1 MRVTVFWNKG
11 RRDGRQA
18 ARRFFALSKSG
29 GLTKST
35 SPIGQLKAASHDILQ
50 TGQTQI
56 IAPHNPVVIR
66 DSLCVAMIIKSL
78 SGKST
83 SSSKNRV
90 SDNVGPCQALLSAL
104 LHALK
109 EERHFALVDGVAFSN
124 RRLARNRFQARN
136 SVRPM
141 HLFGHNFDHD
151 YYFELPCERGAG
163 YPINY
168 SVIDCTPSRF
178 SGCPACQLGPAAREI
193 S

>member
-83 SSSKNRV
+83 SSSKHR
-90 SDNVGPCQALLSAL
+90 
-104 LHALK
+104 
-109 EERHFALVDGVAFSN
+109 
-124 RRLARNRFQARN
+124 
-136 SVRPM
+136 
-141 HLFGHNFDHD
+141 D
-151 YYFELPCERGAG
+151 YAQNPTIEYQEAITFKGLCRQRQPRA
-163 YPINY
+163 
-168 SVIDCTPSRF
+168 
-178 SGCPACQLGPAAREI
+178 
-193 S
+193 

>member
-18 ARRFFALSKSG
+18 ARRFFALSESG

-66 DSLCVAMIIKSL
+66 DSLCVAVIIKSL

-83 SSSKNRV
+83 SSSKHRL

-109 EERHFALVDGVAFSN
+109 DRHFHGS
-124 RRLARNRFQARN
+124 
-136 SVRPM
+136 
-141 HLFGHNFDHD
+141 
-151 YYFELPCERGAG
+151 
-163 YPINY
+163 YP
-168 SVIDCTPSRF
+168 TLPSRIWPGVIA
-178 SGCPACQLGPAAREI
+178 SIRV
-193 S
+193 

>member
-18 ARRFFALSKSG
+18 ARRFFRIVREWRINEKYIPDWSVEGCESRH
-29 GLTKST
+29 ST
-35 SPIGQLKAASHDILQ
+35 

-66 DSLCVAMIIKSL
+66 DSLCVAVIIKSL

-83 SSSKNRV
+83 SSSKHRL

-109 EERHFALVDGVAFSN
+109 EERHFALMV
-124 RRLARNRFQARN
+124 RRAEKQAQCSSDSTGAACACDSSGQAGQSHRLIR
-136 SVRPM
+136 RPWS
-141 HLFGHNFDHD
+141 FRVGG
-151 YYFELPCERGAG
+151 ERCLIGAHCSHASSSQW
-163 YPINY
+163 PKHWAWA
-168 SVIDCTPSRF
+168 T
-178 SGCPACQLGPAAREI
+178 
-193 S
+193 

>member
-66 DSLCVAMIIKSL
+66 EQSLCCDDHQEPQWQKHVIVKKS
-78 SGKST
+78 
-83 SSSKNRV
+83 
-90 SDNVGPCQALLSAL
+90 
-104 LHALK
+104 
-109 EERHFALVDGVAFSN
+109 
-124 RRLARNRFQARN
+124 RL
-136 SVRPM
+136 
-141 HLFGHNFDHD
+141 
-151 YYFELPCERGAG
+151 
-163 YPINY
+163 
-168 SVIDCTPSRF
+168 
-178 SGCPACQLGPAAREI
+178 
-193 S
+193 